1 MCAVAAC
8 LDHVQETG
16 QPIITQSASYTP
28 HGHMQKIEA
37 ATLTI
42 AEKLEAAGG
51 PDKYR
56 LPNRVRSPSVA
67 ESIKL
72 GAQPLH
78 SAACFRCADGR
89 P

>member
-1 MCAVAAC
+1 ME
-8 LDHVQETG
+8 ETG
-16 QPIITQSASYTP
+16 QPIVTQAASYTR

-42 AEKLEAAGG
+42 AEKLEATGG

-56 LPNRVRSPSVA
+56 LPNRVRAPSVA
-67 ESIKL
+67 DSIKL
-72 GAQPLH
+72 GAQHQPLH
-78 SAACFRCADGR
+78 TAACFCCAEGR